1 MAPYKP
7 KYRPMPST
15 PPGAKRRASLAA
27 LLAAAAAVGLAPAV
41 KAASPP
47 PPFTARLLHFDVHIG
62 PGRAKTCDMVGELF
76 TPAGADTQHR
86 VPAILTT
93 NGFGGSYT
101 DQVGMAEAFARI
113 GYATL
118 TYSGLGF
125 GGSGCQITLDDPA
138 YDGEAA
144 SQLVSFLGGENGIAF
159 ADAAHTVPV
168 PGADF
173 IVHDGRDHAGRA
185 DRYDP
190 RVGMIGGS
198 YGGEIQFAA
207 AADDPRIDTIIPLI
221 TWSNLNYSLAPN
233 DAGLEPG
240 RPVST
245 STPGAAKSTWALL
258 FSADGVLDGLEGA
271 PSDPARLAPCP
282 NFATWVC
289 PGLLASGTTGFPD
302 AATAADLAHASV
314 ATYMSR
320 VRIPTLLMQG
330 ENDTLFNLNEA
341 VANYAALKAQGTP
354 VSMVWQSWGHSGG
367 TPAPGELSLSNPD
380 PATQY
385 ETARIEAWFARY
397 LKGQN
402 VSTGPGFAYFRDWIS
417 YRGVATPAYG
427 AAPAYPVGHTLP
439 LYLSGSALATSRAN
453 AVGGT
458 QDFLTSPLGLP
469 AGTAPLDAV
478 GGAVGPVGSLPSR
491 NLPGTFASWSTPALS
506 RAVDVAG
513 IPVLNLRLLAPTAA
527 VTEAGGP
534 AGDLVI
540 FAKLYD
546 VAPDGTASLIHGL
559 VAPARI
565 ADVNQPVHIT
575 LPGVVHRFAPG
586 HRIEL
591 VLSGGD
597 VNYRGGLLP
606 TAVVVAS
613 GASQVLDLP
622 VVAG

>member
-1 MAPYKP
+1 
-7 KYRPMPST
+7 MPST
-15 PPGAKRRASLAA
+15 PLGGKKRASAAA
-27 LLAAAAAVGLAPAV
+27 LLAATLAVGLAPAV
-41 KAASPP
+41 RAASPASP
-47 PPFTARLLHFDVHIG
+47 TARLLHFEVHIG
-62 PGRAKTCDMVGELF
+62 PGGTETCDVVGELF
-76 TPAGADTQHR
+76 KPAGADARHR
-86 VPAILTT
+86 VPAVLTT

-101 DQVGMAEAFARI
+101 DQIGMAEAFARI

-144 SQLVSFLGGENGIAF
+144 SQLVSFLGGQNGIAF
-159 ADAAHTVPV
+159 ADSAHSSPV

-173 IVHDGRDHAGRA
+173 VVHDGRDHAGHV

-207 AADDPRIDTIIPLI
+207 AADDPRIDTIVPLI

-233 DAGLEPG
+233 NAGLAPG
-240 RPVST
+240 RPVTT

-258 FSADGVLDGLEGA
+258 FSADGVLDGVEGA
-271 PSDPARLAPCP
+271 PSDPGRLAPCP
-282 NFATWVC
+282 NFASWVC
-289 PGLLASGTTGFPD
+289 PGLLTSGSTGFPD
-302 AATAADLAHASV
+302 AATTAELAHASV
-314 ATYMSR
+314 ATYVSR
-320 VRIPTLLMQG
+320 VRVPTLLMQG

-341 VANYAALKAQGTP
+341 VANYSALKAQGTP
-354 VSMVWQSWGHSGG
+354 VAMVWQSWGHSGG
-367 TPAPGELSLSNPD
+367 TPAPGELSLTDPN

-385 ETARIEAWFARY
+385 ETGRIEAWLARY

-402 VSTGPGFAYFRDWIS
+402 VSTGPGFAYFRDWVT
-417 YRGVATPAYG
+417 YRGVATPAY
-427 AAPAYPVGHTLP
+427 ATAPAYPVGRNLS
-439 LYLSGSALATSRAN
+439 LYLSGSALSTTRAGVVAATQQF
-453 AVGGT
+453 V
-458 QDFLTSPLGLP
+458 TSPLGLP

-478 GGAVGPVGSLPSR
+478 GGAVPDRNVPGS
-491 NLPGTFASWSTPALS
+491 FASWATPVLS
-506 RAVDVAG
+506 QAVEVAG
-513 IPVLNLRLLAPTAA
+513 IPVLNLRLSAPTAA
-527 VTEAGGP
+527 ITEAGGP
-534 AGDLVI
+534 AGDLVV

-565 ADVNQPVHIT
+565 ADVNAPVRIT
-575 LPGVVHRFAPG
+575 LPGVVHRFATG

-597 VNYRGGLLP
+597 VNYRGGLIP
-606 TAVVVAS
+606 TAVIVAG
-613 GASQVLDLP
+613 GATQVLNLP